1 MSKLAHKLMVGY
13 LRNLTLADGT
23 EYGLLEQPYTL
34 RDSTH
39 YRVWVEKLSTQ
50 ADD

>member
-1 MSKLAHKLMVGY
+1 MGYMSKLAHKLMVGY

-23 EYGLLEQPYTL
+23 EYGLPA
-34 RDSTH
+34 
-39 YRVWVEKLSTQ
+39 KLSTT